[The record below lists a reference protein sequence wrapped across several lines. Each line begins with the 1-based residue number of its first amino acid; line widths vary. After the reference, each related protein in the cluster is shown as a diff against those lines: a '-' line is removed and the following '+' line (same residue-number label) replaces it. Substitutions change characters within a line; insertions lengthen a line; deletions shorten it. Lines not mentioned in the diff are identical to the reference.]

1 MRIALITRST
11 LNVVPGG
18 DTVQVTQLARQLAAL
33 GATPVLCGAG
43 DAISYED
50 FDLLHFFNI
59 TRPADLLAHAIRS
72 PRPYVVSP
80 VLVDYSEYDRQHR
93 KGFSG
98 KVLRR
103 FSPDG
108 GEYLK
113 TLGRWISGKDRLVSK
128 RYLLKGQHRSIR
140 YILDKAAWLLP
151 NSGAEQQ
158 ALSIRYNCTRPFTII
173 PNGIDPA
180 LFRQSQTA
188 SREKNLVICVARIE
202 GIKNQLNLVRAM
214 NNTAY
219 QLVLIG
225 QAAPNQQGYFNAC
238 KKEAASNITFAGHLP
253 QEQLRAYYERA
264 AVHVLPSW
272 FETCGLSSL
281 EAAAMGCPIVITN
294 KGYTRDYF
302 GEQAVYCDPSS
313 PRSILAAVEKAAQSQ
328 PDEQWVQYIHT
339 YYTWQQAA
347 EKTMEVYKKILCR

>member
-43 DAISYED
+43 DAIRYED

-80 VLVDYSEYDRQHR
+80 VLVDYSEYDRHHR

-103 FSPDG
+103 LSPDG

-158 ALSIRYNCTRPFTII
+158 ALSIRYNCTRP
-173 PNGIDPA
+173 
-180 LFRQSQTA
+180 
-188 SREKNLVICVARIE
+188 
-202 GIKNQLNLVRAM
+202 
-214 NNTAY
+214 
-219 QLVLIG
+219 
-225 QAAPNQQGYFNAC
+225 
-238 KKEAASNITFAGHLP
+238 
-253 QEQLRAYYERA
+253 
-264 AVHVLPSW
+264 LPSYPTALTPL
-272 FETCGLSSL
+272 FSG
-281 EAAAMGCPIVITN
+281 
-294 KGYTRDYF
+294 
-302 GEQAVYCDPSS
+302 
-313 PRSILAAVEKAAQSQ
+313 KAKPQ
-328 PDEQWVQYIHT
+328 
-339 YYTWQQAA
+339 A
-347 EKTMEVYKKILCR
+347 EKKTW